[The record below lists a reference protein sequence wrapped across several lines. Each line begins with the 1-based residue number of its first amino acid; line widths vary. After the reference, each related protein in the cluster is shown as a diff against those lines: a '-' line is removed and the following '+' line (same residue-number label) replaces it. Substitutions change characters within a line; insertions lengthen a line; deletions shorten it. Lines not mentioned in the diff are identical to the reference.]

1 MAHWYRVG
9 PPVTAS
15 GVGWAWEIK
24 RDATE
29 PRSVRV
35 EADPDLFAVSDLSNA
50 ARTAI
55 RSRGASAVDGF
66 LNEEEPPGRI
76 RISLE
81 GVQRLNE
88 NRSTDI

>member
-1 MAHWYRVG
+1 MASWYRVG

-15 GVGWAWEIK
+15 GVGWAWEIR

-35 EADPDLFAVSDLSNA
+35 EVDPDLFVVSELPAAVRN
-50 ARTAI
+50 AI
-55 RSRGASAVDGF
+55 RSRGASAVDRF
-66 LNEEEPPGRI
+66 LNDAEPPARI
-76 RISLE
+76 RVSLE

-88 NRSTDI
+88 NRATDT